1 MIEDNKKENITEQ
14 LSEEQEAFIQNEL
27 INERKLA
34 IKTGI
39 VFFLFALIGP
49 YLPPKIPSFK
59 ETKINYFPLVLF
71 LFLFWGIFYLITLRK
86 YFKIKKD
93 YEKRVKINTTARVL
107 KKEIS
112 KTTTSIKYSVKI
124 EFGNKGIMNFQLSQ
138 VLFEK
143 VEENENIFI
152 SYTPHSKTILELQKM

>member
-1 MIEDNKKENITEQ
+1 M
-14 LSEEQEAFIQNEL
+14 
-27 INERKLA
+27 
-34 IKTGI
+34 
-39 VFFLFALIGP
+39 
-49 YLPPKIPSFK
+49 
-59 ETKINYFPLVLF
+59 
-71 LFLFWGIFYLITLRK
+71 
-86 YFKIKKD
+86 
-93 YEKRVKINTTARVL
+93 